1 MGDGPWGRN
10 PAFAG
15 MTASEGCRC
24 YNPGLRGRGS
34 QVVKAH
40 RTRRGANLLAAALL
54 AAVAVTLIGCDRL
67 GDRETTPA
75 VPPPPPSAVSDGS
88 LDRIRLQPIVNS
100 IRVGTTVDSR
110 ARTCS
115 DPCSLR
121 EAIRSAEPGTVIDVP
136 AGVYVL
142 EYGGLLVDRDLTI
155 IGAGPDE
162 TLLRAVPRTQDESV
176 SVIMVPGHRVQISGM
191 TIEGGRATWGGGIY
205 NQGDLTIADLVV
217 RGNEAEI
224 HGGGIFNLMGGTLVV
239 SRTLVT
245 GNVARHGGGIFND
258 ATITVTDSTVVGNSA
273 IRGKGG
279 GLHNSQGGV
288 VALSSTSISGNSS
301 RFGGGGIYTRSE
313 LTLINAVVMDNQ
325 AGSDGGGIFNWGAR
339 LRITNSTVAHN
350 RAPSEGGGVHNIA
363 SGMMTVGNS
372 IIASNES
379 KVGPD
384 CFTSVDDAM
393 SMGHNLVGNGVACDV
408 RSHSGDMMGTTDR
421 PIDPNIRVI
430 RDGEGRA
437 TQYVLLEGSP
447 AIDAADDGMA
457 PGADSRG
464 TARPQGGASDIGAY
478 EKSPGE

>member
-1 MGDGPWGRN
+1 M
-10 PAFAG
+10 
-15 MTASEGCRC
+15 E
-24 YNPGLRGRGS
+24 
-34 QVVKAH
+34 AH
-40 RTRRGANLLAAALL
+40 RTRRGALFLAAALVT
-54 AAVAVTLIGCDRL
+54 AAAGTVIGCAQLSDL
-67 GDRETTPA
+67 EAAPA
-75 VPPPPPSAVSDGS
+75 EAQATPSAVGALSDRS
-88 LDRIRLQPIVNS
+88 LERIRLQPIVRR
-100 IRVGTTVDSR
+100 ILVGTTADSR
-110 ARTCS
+110 ARACS

-121 EAIRSAEPGTVIDVP
+121 EAIRSAEPGSVVEVP

-155 IGAGPDE
+155 IGAGPE
-162 TLLRAVPRTQDESV
+162 ATLVRAAPQTPDESV
-176 SVIMVPGHRVQISGM
+176 SVFMVPGHRVEISGM

-205 NQGDLTIADLVV
+205 NQGDLTLVDLVV

-224 HGGGIFNLMGGTLVV
+224 HGGGIFNLMGGTLVL
-239 SRTLVT
+239 SRSLVT
-245 GNVARHGGGIFND
+245 GNIARHGGGIFND
-258 ATITVTDSTVVGNSA
+258 ATITVTESTVVGNSA

-363 SGMMTVGNS
+363 SGMMTLGNS

-408 RSHSGDMMGTTDR
+408 RSHAGDMVGTPDR
-421 PIDPNIRVI
+421 PIDPNIRI
-430 RDGEGRA
+430 IHDGSGRA
-437 TQYVLLEGSP
+437 TQYVLLDGSP

-457 PGADSRG
+457 PGADIRG
-464 TARPQGGASDIGAY
+464 TVRPQGGSSDIGAN
-478 EKSPGE
+478 EKSAAE

>member
-1 MGDGPWGRN
+1 M
-10 PAFAG
+10 
-15 MTASEGCRC
+15 E
-24 YNPGLRGRGS
+24 
-34 QVVKAH
+34 AH
-40 RTRRGANLLAAALL
+40 WTRRGVNFLSAALVTAAAG
-54 AAVAVTLIGCDRL
+54 TLIGCAQL
-67 GDRETTPA
+67 REREA
-75 VPPPPPSAVSDGS
+75 VPAEAPAPSSAGSAVSDPS
-88 LDRIRLQPIVNS
+88 LERIRLQPIVRS
-100 IRVGTTVDSR
+100 IRVGTTADSR

-121 EAIRSAEPGTVIDVP
+121 EAIRSAEPGTVVEVP

-155 IGAGPDE
+155 IGAGPE
-162 TLLRAVPRTQDESV
+162 ATLIRAVPRTQDESV
-176 SVIMVPGHRVQISGM
+176 SVIMVPGHRVEISGM

-205 NQGDLTIADLVV
+205 NQGDLTLADLVV
-217 RGNEAEI
+217 RDNEAEI
-224 HGGGIFNLMGGTLVV
+224 HGGGIFNLMGGTLVLTR
-239 SRTLVT
+239 SLVT

-288 VALSSTSISGNSS
+288 VALSNTSISGNSS

-363 SGMMTVGNS
+363 SGMMTLGNS
-372 IIASNES
+372 IIAANES

-384 CFTSVDDAM
+384 CFTSVDDAL

-408 RSHSGDMMGTTDR
+408 RSHAGDMMGTTDR
-421 PIDPNIRVI
+421 PIDPNIRII
-430 RDGEGRA
+430 RDGSGRA
-437 TQYVLLEGSP
+437 TQYVLLDGSP

-464 TARPQGGASDIGAY
+464 IARPQGGASDIGAY
-478 EKSPGE
+478 EKSADK

>member
-1 MGDGPWGRN
+1 M
-10 PAFAG
+10 
-15 MTASEGCRC
+15 E
-24 YNPGLRGRGS
+24 
-34 QVVKAH
+34 AH
-40 RTRRGANLLAAALL
+40 RTRREAHLLAAALVTPIV
-54 AAVAVTLIGCDRL
+54 VALIGCTQLRDS
-67 GDRETTPA
+67 EPA
-75 VPPPPPSAVSDGS
+75 PTVPPGPSTARAVSDS
-88 LDRIRLQPIVNS
+88 LDRLQLQPIVHS
-100 IRVGTTVDSR
+100 IRVGTTADSR

-121 EAIRSAEPGTVIDVP
+121 EAIRSAEPGFVIEVP

-142 EYGGLLVDRDLTI
+142 EYGGLLVNKDLTI
-155 IGAGPDE
+155 IGAGPDA
-162 TLLRAVPRTQDESV
+162 TLVRAVPRNLDESL
-176 SVIMVPGHRVQISGM
+176 SVIMVPGHRVEISGM

-205 NQGDLTIADLVV
+205 NQGDLTLEDLVV
-217 RGNEAEI
+217 KGNEAEI

-258 ATITVTDSTVVGNSA
+258 ATITVKDSTVTGNSA

-288 VALSSTSISGNSS
+288 VALSNTSISGNSS

-313 LTLINAVVMDNQ
+313 LTLVNAVVMDNQ

-363 SGMMTVGNS
+363 SGLMTLGNS
-372 IIASNES
+372 IIAANES

-384 CFTSVDDAM
+384 CFTSVKDAL

-408 RSHSGDMMGTTDR
+408 RSHAGDMMGTTDS

-430 RDGEGRA
+430 RDGSGRA
-437 TQYVLLEGSP
+437 TQYVLLDGSP
-447 AIDAADDGMA
+447 AIDAADDGLA

-464 TARPQGGASDIGAY
+464 IARPQGPASDIGAY
-478 EKSPGE
+478 EKSANE

>member
-1 MGDGPWGRN
+1 ME
-10 PAFAG
+10 AHL
-15 MTASEGCRC
+15 TRC
-24 YNPGLRGRGS
+24 W
-34 QVVKAH
+34 AH
-40 RTRRGANLLAAALL
+40 FIAAALVLAAAG
-54 AAVAVTLIGCDRL
+54 TMIGCAQPR
-67 GDRETTPA
+67 DREA
-75 VPPPPPSAVSDGS
+75 VPADPPAPSSAGSAVSDRS
-88 LDRIRLQPIVNS
+88 LERIRLQPIVRL
-100 IRVGTTVDSR
+100 IRVGTTADSR

-121 EAIRSAEPGTVIDVP
+121 EAIRSAEPGSVVEVP

-142 EYGGLLVDRDLTI
+142 EHGGLLVDRDLTI
-155 IGAGPDE
+155 IGAGPDA
-162 TLLRAVPRTQDESV
+162 TFVRAAPSTQGESV
-176 SVIMVPGHRVQISGM
+176 SVFMVPGHRVEISGM

-205 NQGDLTIADLVV
+205 NQGDLTLVDLVV

-224 HGGGIFNLMGGTLVV
+224 HGGGIFNLMGGTLVL
-239 SRTLVT
+239 SRSLVT

-288 VALSSTSISGNSS
+288 VALSNSSISGNSS

-339 LRITNSTVAHN
+339 LRITNSTVALN

-363 SGMMTVGNS
+363 SGLMTLGNS
-372 IIASNES
+372 IIAANES

-408 RSHSGDMMGTTDR
+408 RSHAGDMMGTTDR
-421 PIDPNIRVI
+421 PIDPNMRII
-430 RDGEGRA
+430 HDDAGRA
-437 TQYVLLEGSP
+437 TNYVLLDGSP

-457 PGADSRG
+457 PGADGRG
-464 TARPQGGASDIGAY
+464 MARPQGGASDIGAY
-478 EKSPGE
+478 EKSAGE

>member
-1 MGDGPWGRN
+1 MR
-10 PAFAG
+10 
-15 MTASEGCRC
+15 
-24 YNPGLRGRGS
+24 
-34 QVVKAH
+34 
-40 RTRRGANLLAAALL
+40 AA
-54 AAVAVTLIGCDRL
+54 
-67 GDRETTPA
+67 
-75 VPPPPPSAVSDGS
+75 
-88 LDRIRLQPIVNS
+88 
-100 IRVGTTVDSR
+100 
-110 ARTCS
+110 
-115 DPCSLR
+115 
-121 EAIRSAEPGTVIDVP
+121 
-136 AGVYVL
+136 
-142 EYGGLLVDRDLTI
+142 
-155 IGAGPDE
+155 
-162 TLLRAVPRTQDESV
+162 PRTPDESV
-176 SVIMVPGHRVQISGM
+176 SVIMVPGHRVEISGM

-205 NQGDLTIADLVV
+205 NQGDLTLVDLVV

-224 HGGGIFNLMGGTLVV
+224 HGGGIFNLMGGTLVL
-239 SRTLVT
+239 SRSLVT
-245 GNVARHGGGIFND
+245 GNVAHGT
-258 ATITVTDSTVVGNSA
+258 AAAYSTTRPSPSRRAQSWGNSA

-313 LTLINAVVMDNQ
+313 LTMVNAVVMDNQ

-363 SGMMTVGNS
+363 SGMMTLGNS

-393 SMGHNLVGNGVACDV
+393 SMGHNLVGNGGSCDL
-408 RSHSGDMMGTTDR
+408 RSHAGDMVGTPDR

-430 RDGEGRA
+430 HDDSGRA
-437 TQYVLLEGSP
+437 TQYVLLDGSP

-464 TARPQGGASDIGAY
+464 TARPQGGSSDIGAN
-478 EKSPGE
+478 EKSHAE

>member
-1 MGDGPWGRN
+1 M
-10 PAFAG
+10 
-15 MTASEGCRC
+15 E
-24 YNPGLRGRGS
+24 
-34 QVVKAH
+34 AH
-40 RTRRGANLLAAALL
+40 LTRHGARFLAAALVTPVV
-54 AAVAVTLIGCDRL
+54 VALIGCVQLR
-67 GDRETTPA
+67 DREPA
-75 VPPPPPSAVSDGS
+75 PVDSPAPSTAVSAS
-88 LDRIRLQPIVNS
+88 LDQIRLQPIVHS
-100 IRVGTTVDSR
+100 IRVGTTTDSR

-115 DPCSLR
+115 DPCGLR
-121 EAIRSAEPGTVIDVP
+121 EAIRSAEPGYVVEVP

-142 EYGGLLVDRDLTI
+142 EYGGLLVDKDLTI
-155 IGAGPDE
+155 IGAGPDA
-162 TLLRAVPRTQDESV
+162 TLVRAVPRAQDESL
-176 SVIMVPGHRVQISGM
+176 SVIMVPGHRVEISGM

-205 NQGDLTIADLVV
+205 NQGDLTLDDLVV
-217 RGNEAEI
+217 KDNEAEI

-258 ATITVTDSTVVGNSA
+258 ATITVRDSTVTGNSA

-313 LTLINAVVMDNQ
+313 LSLVNAVVMDNQ

-363 SGMMTVGNS
+363 SGMMTLGNS
-372 IIASNES
+372 IIAANES

-384 CFTSVDDAM
+384 CFTSVNDAL

-408 RSHSGDMMGTTDR
+408 RSHAGDMVGTTDR

-430 RDGEGRA
+430 RDDSGRA
-437 TQYVLLEGSP
+437 TQYVLLDGSP
-447 AIDAADDGMA
+447 AIDAADDGLA

-464 TARPQGGASDIGAY
+464 IARPQGPASDIGAY
-478 EKSPGE
+478 EKADDE

>member
-1 MGDGPWGRN
+1 M
-10 PAFAG
+10 
-15 MTASEGCRC
+15 E
-24 YNPGLRGRGS
+24 
-34 QVVKAH
+34 AH
-40 RTRRGANLLAAALL
+40 WTRRGAHFLAAALV
-54 AAVAVTLIGCDRL
+54 AVVAVALVGCDQPR
-67 GDRETTPA
+67 DRE
-75 VPPPPPSAVSDGS
+75 PPPADAPALSSSGSAMSDRS
-88 LDRIRLQPIVNS
+88 LDRIRLKPIVHLV
-100 IRVGTTVDSR
+100 RVGTTADSR

-115 DPCSLR
+115 DPCALR
-121 EAIRSAEPGTVIDVP
+121 EAIRSAEPGSVIEVP
-136 AGVYVL
+136 AGEYVL

-155 IGAGPDE
+155 IGAGPDA
-162 TLLRAVPRTQDESV
+162 TLLRAVPRTKDESV
-176 SVIMVPGHRVQISGM
+176 SVIMVRQMAPTPRVEISGM

-205 NQGDLTIADLVV
+205 NQGDLTLDDLVV
-217 RGNEAEI
+217 KGNEAEI

-258 ATITVTDSTVVGNSA
+258 ATITVRDSTVTGNSA

-288 VALSSTSISGNSS
+288 VALSNTSISGNSS

-313 LTLINAVVMDNQ
+313 LTLVNAVVMDNQ

-363 SGMMTVGNS
+363 SGMMTLGNS
-372 IIASNES
+372 IIAANES

-384 CFTSVDDAM
+384 CFTSVNDAL

-408 RSHSGDMMGTTDR
+408 RSHAGDMVGTTDR

-430 RDGEGRA
+430 RDGSGRA
-437 TQYVLLEGSP
+437 TQYVLLDGSP
-447 AIDAADDGMA
+447 AIDAADDGLA

-464 TARPQGGASDIGAY
+464 IARPQGPASDIGAY
-478 EKSPGE
+478 EKSANE

>member
-1 MGDGPWGRN
+1 M
-10 PAFAG
+10 
-15 MTASEGCRC
+15 S
-24 YNPGLRGRGS
+24 
-34 QVVKAH
+34 
-40 RTRRGANLLAAALL
+40 
-54 AAVAVTLIGCDRL
+54 DR
-67 GDRETTPA
+67 
-75 VPPPPPSAVSDGS
+75 S
-88 LDRIRLQPIVNS
+88 LDRIRLQPIVHS

-110 ARTCS
+110 ARVCS

-121 EAIRSAEPGTVIDVP
+121 EAIRSAEPGTVVEVP

-142 EYGGLLVDRDLTI
+142 EYGGLLVNKDLTI
-155 IGAGPDE
+155 IGAGPDA
-162 TLLRAVPRTQDESV
+162 TLVRAVPRAQDESV
-176 SVIMVPGHRVQISGM
+176 SVIMVPGHRPVPRVEISGM

-205 NQGDLTIADLVV
+205 NQGELTLADLVV
-217 RGNEAEI
+217 KGNEAEI

-258 ATITVTDSTVVGNSA
+258 ATITVTDSTVTGNSA

-288 VALSSTSISGNSS
+288 VALSNTSISGNSS

-363 SGMMTVGNS
+363 SGLMTLGNS
-372 IIASNES
+372 IIAANES

-393 SMGHNLVGNGVACDV
+393 SMGHNLVGNGVACDI
-408 RSHSGDMMGTTDR
+408 RSHAGDMMGTTDR
-421 PIDPNIRVI
+421 PIDPNIRII
-430 RDGEGRA
+430 RDGSGRA
-437 TQYVLLEGSP
+437 TNYVLLDGSP
-447 AIDAADDGMA
+447 AIDAADDGIA
-457 PGADSRG
+457 PGADGRG
-464 TARPQGGASDIGAY
+464 IARPQGGASDIGAY
-478 EKSPGE
+478 EKSADE